1 LKHILLNFCT
11 NYGSGL
17 HLAYC
22 AFRRDISMI
31 FEILGEILKL
41 TVLAG
46 LAIAGILVIL
56 LWKKNLANKVTY
68 LRFLVQVV
76 TLVAVFYL
84 FTYPIWQLIV
94 LIVILVLP
102 LFLGRFFCGWL
113 CPFALYMDAITL
125 IRKAV
130 KVRYRLLPDKLNKFL
145 HNFRYI
151 LLLIFLIIPF
161 VLALLNPPSSF
172 DLSVLLALLLS
183 GPFEPLRI
191 LISPIIP
198 LIVPWEGPLAISEVY
213 FSYPYVQEVILYSEL
228 VFSEIFV
235 TITAII
241 FVALT
246 FIGSFFIRRV
256 WCRFCPTGASIAVLN
271 RFKGFKWAPLLH
283 LDKDE
288 EKCTKCGICKRVC
301 PVQVTEVY
309 EQKGGKINTS
319 MCMLCTRC
327 VEMCPY
333 EDCLKVKMGGKT
345 LFKSRNWLEPST
357 IE

>member
-1 LKHILLNFCT
+1 
-11 NYGSGL
+11 
-17 HLAYC
+17 
-22 AFRRDISMI
+22 MI

-283 LDKDE
+283 IDKDE

>member
-1 LKHILLNFCT
+1 
-11 NYGSGL
+11 
-17 HLAYC
+17 
-22 AFRRDISMI
+22 MI
-31 FEILGEILKL
+31 MELLGEILKL

-56 LWKKNLANKVTY
+56 IWKKGLATKVTY
-68 LRFLVQVV
+68 LRFLVQAVAM
-76 TLVAVFYL
+76 VAVFYL
-84 FTYPIWQLIV
+84 FTYPVWQLVV

-113 CPFALYMDAITL
+113 CPFGLYMDAITL
-125 IRKAV
+125 IRKAA
-130 KVRYRLLPDKLNKFL
+130 KVRYRILPEKLNKFL
-145 HNFRYI
+145 HYFRYV
-151 LLLIFLIIPF
+151 LLLFFLIVPF
-161 VLALLNPPSSF
+161 VLALLDPPQSL
-172 DLSVLLALLLS
+172 DLATLLAVLLA

-191 LISPIIP
+191 LVGPLIP
-198 LIVPWEGPLAISEVY
+198 LIVPWEGPLAISGVY
-213 FSYPYVQEVILYSEL
+213 FSYPYVQEVILYSKV
-228 VFSEIFV
+228 VFSEVPV
-235 TITAII
+235 TIIAWI

-246 FIGSFFIRRV
+246 FVGSFFIRRV
-256 WCRFCPTGASIAVLN
+256 WCRFCPTGASLAVVN

-319 MCMLCTRC
+319 MCMVCTRC

-333 EDCLKVKMGGKT
+333 EDCLKVKLGGKT
-345 LFKSRNWLEPST
+345 VFKSRNWLEPST